1 MSANGSIFL
10 PAMGRGNGLA
20 PEAPRPGQTILVA
33 GGAGYIG
40 SVLVPRL
47 LVRGYKVR
55 VLDRL
60 YFGEQSLADFRER
73 IELVVADVRDVPEE
87 ALAGVDGVINLSG
100 LSNDPTAEF
109 DPEANWQMN
118 AIATET
124 LGRMCVERGIERY
137 VFASSCSLYDGMPPG
152 MHDETADIQP
162 RAAYAT
168 SKRYGEERLLEMVD
182 EGLCPVLLRNGTVYG
197 YSPRMRFDLV
207 VNTFTKDALL
217 NGKLLL
223 HGGGWMWRPLV
234 DVRDVSDAMIAAF
247 EAPAEKVRGE
257 IFNVLHSNYQ
267 IRELAMLVAGSVQV
281 VTGRRVDLEETPAPK
296 LTRDYECSNAKLS
309 TTLGFIP
316 RHSVLEAVSDILAR
330 VGDWDRMK
338 LTDPRGYNIRWLEL
352 LSELKPG
359 LERFETVL

>member
-1 MSANGSIFL
+1 MSENGSIFL
-10 PAMGRGNGLA
+10 PAIGRGNGLA

-40 SVLVPRL
+40 SVLIPRL
-47 LVRGYKVR
+47 LVRGYNVR
-55 VLDRL
+55 LLDRL

-73 IELVVADVRDVPEE
+73 IELVVADVRDIPES
-87 ALAGVDGVINLSG
+87 ALDGVDGVINLSG

-124 LGRMCVERGIERY
+124 LGRMCVARGIERY

-152 MHDETADIQP
+152 MHNETADIQP

-182 EGLCPVLLRNGTVYG
+182 DGLCPVLLRNGTVYG

-247 EAPAEKVRGE
+247 EAPAEKVRGQ

-267 IRELAMLVAGSVQV
+267 IRELAMLVAGSVQL
-281 VTGRRVDLEETPAPK
+281 VTNRLERIAGY
-296 LTRDYECSNAKLS
+296 DSA
-309 TTLGFIP
+309 
-316 RHSVLEAVSDILAR
+316 
-330 VGDWDRMK
+330 K
-338 LTDPRGYNIRWLEL
+338 LTDPRCYNIRWLEL

-359 LERFETVL
+359 LERFATVL